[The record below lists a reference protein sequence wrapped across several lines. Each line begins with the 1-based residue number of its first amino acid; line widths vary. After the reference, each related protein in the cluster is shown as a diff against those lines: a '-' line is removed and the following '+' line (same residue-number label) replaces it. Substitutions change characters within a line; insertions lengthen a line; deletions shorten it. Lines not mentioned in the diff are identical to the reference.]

1 MSKIDVED
9 AQRLREAYSNL
20 LKEVESNQIIASP
33 AANTKGCKSRL
44 RVSGYESVQKDLVS
58 FPQDLARKIRLVYRD
73 IAQENQYIEKIERMG
88 FDKFRQEF
96 PMEPHMHNFGGQSEG
111 PADCSKVKIGIN
123 SFASKIARKQ
133 VAQMN

>member
-96 PMEPHMHNFGGQSEG
+96 PMEWLQWSRTCIILVDSLKDLQI
-111 PADCSKVKIGIN
+111 ALKSKLESIPSLPK
-123 SFASKIARKQ
+123 
-133 VAQMN
+133 

>member
-1 MSKIDVED
+1 MSNIDVEG

-44 RVSGYESVQKDLVS
+44 QVSGYESVQKDLVS

-88 FDKFRQEF
+88 FDKFRKEF
-96 PMEPHMHNFGGQSEG
+96 PMEWLQWSRTCIILVDSLKELQI
-111 PADCSKVKIGIN
+111 ALKSKLESIPSLPK
-123 SFASKIARKQ
+123 
-133 VAQMN
+133 